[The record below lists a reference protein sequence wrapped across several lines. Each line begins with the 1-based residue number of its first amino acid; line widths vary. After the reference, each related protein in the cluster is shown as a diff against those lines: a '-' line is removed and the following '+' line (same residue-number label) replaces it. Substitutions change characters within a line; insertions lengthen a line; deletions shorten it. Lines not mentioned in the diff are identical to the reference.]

1 MSLESILNNI
11 INEANS
17 QKEKIIQGARQQVDG
32 IIQVANQE
40 AKKLYQEIIDKEK
53 MLSLA
58 EKQKLIVNGRLESKK
73 KSLSVKQELI
83 KAVFEKLRAE
93 IKKDRLKK
101 KQVLQDKT
109 LDVPEDID
117 FYLNK
122 IRLDY
127 ESEIA
132 KMLFS

>member
-17 QKEKIIQGARQQVDG
+17 QKEKIIQEARQQANI
-32 IIQVANQE
+32 IIQAAKQE
-40 AKKLYQEIIDKEK
+40 AEKLYQELIDREK
-53 MLSLA
+53 NLSLA
-58 EKQKLIVNGRLESKK
+58 GKQKLIVNARLESKK
-73 KSLSVKQELI
+73 KLLSAKQELI

-93 IKKDRLKK
+93 IKKDKLKK

-109 LDVPEDID
+109 LDVLEDID

-122 IRLDY
+122 IRFDY

-132 KMLFS
+132 KILFS